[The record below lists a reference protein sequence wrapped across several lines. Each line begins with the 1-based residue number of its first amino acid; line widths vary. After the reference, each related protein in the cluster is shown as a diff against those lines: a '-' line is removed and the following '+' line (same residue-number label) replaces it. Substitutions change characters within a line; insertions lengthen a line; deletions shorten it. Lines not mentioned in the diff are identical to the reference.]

1 MDKHGMG
8 KHKHEWKLKRNCSL
22 SPRQAAL
29 AYSVPCIVAFVV
41 ACIFTLHGAWYVMA
55 YAVLEALLVALAFI
69 NYARH
74 ATDHEHIV
82 LMDDCVLVERF
93 EAEQVQRI
101 RLDRYWTRITLPSRA
116 EDLIKLE
123 AKGIK
128 IEVGRFVTKSK
139 RRRVAKELR
148 NELRG
153 GLFMPAKT

>member
-1 MDKHGMG
+1 MY
-8 KHKHEWKLKRNCSL
+8 KHKHEWNLKRNCSL

-29 AYSVPCIVAFVV
+29 AFSAPCILAFVV
-41 ACIFTLHGAWYVMA
+41 AGIFTLHGAWYVLA
-55 YAVLEALLVALAFI
+55 YAILEVAIVAVAFI
-69 NYARH
+69 QYARH

-82 LMDDCVLVERF
+82 LMDGCLLIERV

-101 RLDRYWTRITLPSRA
+101 QLDPYWTRITLPSRA

-123 AKGIK
+123 AKGVR

-153 GLFMPAKT
+153 GLFMPARV